1 MIGLSSQLS
10 HRLDGECHVYRS
22 SNRWLNKGTRACCRD
37 VLAVARSKASD
48 MDTASSDNQL
58 NLNLRILSLRIKRLG
73 MAAER
78 LRQHSPP
85 VMSLAAFPVMA
96 LSDLLSNQVF
106 MSGLIGFLA
115 AQIGKIF
122 TERYKRGY
130 WNLMAFTQ
138 PGGTPSSHSSLC
150 TGITTAIAL
159 VQGLGSPLFA
169 TALAFSVVVM
179 YDAQGVRWHA
189 GKHAQVL
196 NRVISDIQERGNNG
210 NGDQSKSSLDE
221 VVQPGA
227 KLKEVLGHTPRQVG
241 AGAVVGFIAA
251 IFYHWIL

>member
-1 MIGLSSQLS
+1 MIGLSSSPSNQ
-10 HRLDGECHVYRS
+10 RFQGECGIYKS
-22 SNRWLNKGTRACCRD
+22 SNRRPHSGARCNN
-37 VLAVARSKASD
+37 VLAVARSEASD
-48 MDTASSDNQL
+48 MDGASINVEESITSI
-58 NLNLRILSLRIKRLG
+58 LRQRVKKLSL
-73 MAAER
+73 ATEAF
-78 LRQHSPP
+78 RQHSPHA
-85 VMSLAAFPVMA
+85 VLSLAALPPMA

-196 NRVISDIQERGNNG
+196 NRVVSEIQERVNG
-210 NGDQSKSSLDE
+210 NGEQSFSSLDE
-221 VVQPGA
+221 VVKPGA

-251 IFYHWIL
+251 IVYHMLL